1 MFFSPSSAGRER
13 ERAVNGRPRAR
24 VFRLL
29 FFFSLA
35 RESREVCV
43 PKYSAIEGVKRE
55 RERRLGASFD
65 DDV

>member
-1 MFFSPSSAGRER
+1 M
-13 ERAVNGRPRAR
+13 NGRPRAR

-43 PKYSAIEGVKRE
+43 PYSAIEGVKRE

>member
-1 MFFSPSSAGRER
+1 MLRERER

-43 PKYSAIEGVKRE
+43 PYSAIEGVKRE
-55 RERRLGASFD
+55 REGRLGASFD